1 MRKCLIYKWF
11 LVLALYEFRRGE
23 QSSHSSSQL
32 EVRVVSVLGTEV
44 PHVGT
49 ELVSQ
54 PLPLHHLDLLVAV
67 VVAHRRRELLVVHR
81 RVLLLH
87 SPQLSEGI
95 GVDHP
100 ELAGRLVLP
109 HDYGGVR
116 RRIPQQ
122 LHDPL
127 RDLQRASL
135 LPLLR
140 NWIFARPPVTPL
152 GRVPLRLLFLR
163 ELLRFII

>member
-11 LVLALYEFRRGE
+11 LVLALYEFRRVE
-23 QSSHSSSQL
+23 YSSYSSSQL
-32 EVRVVSVLGTEV
+32 EVRVVFVLGAEV

-67 VVAHRRRELLVVHR
+67 VVAHRPRGLLVVHR

-87 SPQLSEGI
+87 RPQLSEGS
-95 GVDHP
+95 GVGHP

-109 HDYGGVR
+109 HDHRGVR

-127 RDLQRASL
+127 RDLQRAPL

-140 NWIFARPPVTPL
+140 NWILTWASVTSWS
-152 GRVPLRLLFLR
+152 RVPLWLLFLR
-163 ELLRFII
+163 ELLRYII

>member
-11 LVLALYEFRRGE
+11 VVALNEFRRVE
-23 QSSHSSSQL
+23 QSSYSSSQL
-32 EVRVVSVLGTEV
+32 EVRVVFVLGAEV

-67 VVAHRRRELLVVHR
+67 VVAHRPRELLVVHR

-87 SPQLSEGI
+87 SPQLSEGS

-100 ELAGRLVLP
+100 ELALRLVLP
-109 HDYGGVR
+109 HDHRGVR
-116 RRIPQQ
+116 LRIPQQ

-140 NWIFARPPVTPL
+140 NRILTWASVTPWS
-152 GRVPLRLLFLR
+152 RVSLRLLFLR

>member
-11 LVLALYEFRRGE
+11 VVALNEFLRGE
-23 QSSHSSSQL
+23 QSSYSSSQL
-32 EVRVVSVLGTEV
+32 EVRVVSVLGTKV

-54 PLPLHHLDLLVAV
+54 PLPLHHLYLLVAV
-67 VVAHRRRELLVVHR
+67 VVAHRPRELLVVHR

-87 SPQLSEGI
+87 SPQLSKCS

-100 ELAGRLVLP
+100 EFAFRLVLP
-109 HDYGGVR
+109 LDHRGVR
-116 RRIPQQ
+116 LRIPQQ

-140 NWIFARPPVTPL
+140 NWILTWPSVPPWS
-152 GRVPLRLLFLR
+152 RVPLRLLFLR

>member
-11 LVLALYEFRRGE
+11 VVALNEFLRGE
-23 QSSHSSSQL
+23 QSSYSSSQL
-32 EVRVVSVLGTEV
+32 EVRVASVLGAEV

-54 PLPLHHLDLLVAV
+54 PLPLHHLDLLVAA
-67 VVAHRRRELLVVHR
+67 VVAHRPRELLVVHR
-81 RVLLLH
+81 RVLLLLR
-87 SPQLSEGI
+87 PQLSEGG

-109 HDYGGVR
+109 HDHRGVR
-116 RRIPQQ
+116 LWIPQQ

-127 RDLQRASL
+127 RDLQRAPL

-140 NWIFARPPVTPL
+140 NWILARASVAPWS
-152 GRVPLRLLFLR
+152 RVPLRLLFLR

>member
-1 MRKCLIYKWF
+1 MN
-11 LVLALYEFRRGE
+11 EFRRGE

-32 EVRVVSVLGTEV
+32 KVRAVSALGTKV

-54 PLPLHHLDLLVAV
+54 SLPLHHLDLLVAV
-67 VVAHRRRELLVVHR
+67 VVAHRPRELLVVHR
-81 RVLLLH
+81 RVLLLLR
-87 SPQLSEGI
+87 PQLSKCS
-95 GVDHP
+95 GVDRP

-109 HDYGGVR
+109 HDHGGVR
-116 RRIPQQ
+116 LRIPQQ

-140 NWIFARPPVTPL
+140 NWILARASVTPWS
-152 GRVPLRLLFLR
+152 RVPLWLLFLR

>member
-11 LVLALYEFRRGE
+11 LVLALYEFRRVE
-23 QSSHSSSQL
+23 QSSYSSSQL
-32 EVRVVSVLGTEV
+32 EVRVVSVLGTKV

-67 VVAHRRRELLVVHR
+67 VVAHRPRELLVVHR

-87 SPQLSEGI
+87 SPQLSKGS

-109 HDYGGVR
+109 HDHRGVR
-116 RRIPQQ
+116 LRIPQQ

-127 RDLQRASL
+127 RDLQRAPL

-140 NWIFARPPVTPL
+140 NWILAWASVTPWS
-152 GRVPLRLLFLR
+152 RVPLWLLFLR